1 LQKRE
6 KHGSKAAYQGIL
18 EKYQIVGI
26 DTVAFIYHFE
36 ENEKYLPFTN
46 ILFEMIENGKVR
58 AVTSTI
64 TLMEILVKPKR
75 DGNQKAANEYKFILQ
90 TFPNLEIRNIDA
102 EVAERAAEI
111 RAKYGVKPPDAL
123 QVAASLIN
131 NAEVFITNDRELK
144 KIREIETI
152 VMNEA
157 LTSILN

>member
-1 LQKRE
+1 MGLKQHIKE
-6 KHGSKAAYQGIL
+6 LL
-18 EKYQIVGI
+18 EKYRIVGI

-36 ENEKYLPFTN
+36 ENIGEGQILLV
-46 ILFEMIENGKVR
+46 LFEMIENGKVR

-75 DGNQKAANEYKFILQ
+75 DGNQKAADEYKFILQ

-144 KIREIETI
+144 KIREIEII

-157 LTSILN
+157 LTGI

>member
-1 LQKRE
+1 MDLRRHIKE
-6 KHGSKAAYQGIL
+6 LL

-46 ILFEMIENGKVR
+46 VLFEMIESGKVR

-75 DGNQKAANEYKFILQ
+75 DGNQKAADEYKFILQ
-90 TFPNLEIRNIDA
+90 TFPNLEVRNIDA

-111 RAKYGVKPPDAL
+111 RAKYGVRPPDAL

-131 NAEVFITNDRELK
+131 NAEAFITNDKELK

-152 VMNEA
+152 VMDEA
-157 LTSILN
+157 LTGILN

>member
-1 LQKRE
+1 MDLRRHIKE
-6 KHGSKAAYQGIL
+6 LL

-46 ILFEMIENGKVR
+46 VLFEMIENGKVR

-123 QVAASLIN
+123 QVTTSLIN
-131 NAEVFITNDRELK
+131 NAEAFITNDKELK

-152 VMNEA
+152 VMDEA
-157 LTSILN
+157 LTGILN